1 MAIRPKNDDNA
12 RMLVRARAWVAGKS
26 FCRYRWEV
34 TKVGTHLYR
43 KSDGYVYAVILATDT
58 FPNPANWE
66 AVRYSEVLVE
76 GSLEYCK
83 LAVERHAN
91 NVRI

>member
-1 MAIRPKNDDNA
+1 
-12 RMLVRARAWVAGKS
+12 MLARAKLWLTERSSAQ
-26 FCRYRWEV
+26 YHWEV

-91 NVRI
+91 NVRM